1 MKSIEENVKNIAYN
15 KNIALF
21 CIFILLAIFYG
32 FNGYKEPIPLYMV
45 GTRFILAV
53 FCLSSVIIGIK
64 SRINFSLLLK
74 FSTIGTLL
82 LVFLLRFFFMN
93 NGEDV
98 FGPSYDSYSYL
109 TYGSSFSNLTYFSF
123 LDKLIFI
130 GFNRDD
136 FGFFSIVYWVAQV
149 VHDKYYIATILAI
162 LNVLI
167 LYYSAMYLYKLGVML
182 GTNQMVAKI
191 ASITWITF
199 PFLVVTIACGLKEV
213 IFCSIIIFAMYHI
226 NAYKVRTSIVNLLYA
241 LLFIVFAF
249 FFRTAIGLMLI
260 LSLLV
265 CLVIT
270 QNNKKKI
277 MFLGVLSVLLMNV
290 LLSFVIGLMGTDSDS
305 VMATASARMSAKESS
320 GGVSL
325 VLPFVASLLGPFPNM
340 NRTDSYGF
348 IHGYGLFLKCGLSFF
363 FLYGVWNKLKKIDI
377 RWIPIIVFIFCNIL
391 MLIIAGTTLDMR
403 YHITYIPFFFLLVF
417 DTMQVYKY
425 KYYFFYTI
433 FVLVLVFIYNT
444 RALN

>member
-1 MKSIEENVKNIAYN
+1 MGSLYN
-15 KNIALF
+15 KNISLF
-21 CIFILLAIFYG
+21 CIFIILVVFYC
-32 FNGYKEPIPLYMV
+32 FNGYKELIPTYMV
-45 GTRFILAV
+45 VMRFILAI
-53 FCLSSVIIGIK
+53 FSLFSIIIGIK
-64 SRINFSLLLK
+64 SRINFPLQLK
-74 FSTIGTLL
+74 FCTIATLL
-82 LVFLLRFFFMN
+82 LVFLLRFFFMD
-93 NGEDV
+93 NGEDI

-109 TYGSSFSNLTYFSF
+109 SLGSSFSNLSYFSF
-123 LDKLIFI
+123 LEKLLFI
-130 GFNRDD
+130 GYNRDD
-136 FGFFSIVYWVAQV
+136 FGFFSIVYWVAQFV
-149 VHDKYYIATILAI
+149 QNKYSIATILAI

-241 LLFIVFAF
+241 LLFIIFAF

-265 CLVIT
+265 CWVIT

-277 MFLGVLSVLLMNV
+277 MFLGILSVLLMNV
-290 LLSFVIGLMGTDSDS
+290 LLPFVIGLMGADSDS
-305 VMATASARMSAKESS
+305 VMATADARMSAKESS
-320 GGVSL
+320 AGVSM
-325 VLPFVASLLGPFPNM
+325 VLPFVASLFGPFPNM

-348 IHGYGLFLKCGLSFF
+348 IHSYGLFLKCGLSFF
-363 FLYGVWNKLKKIDI
+363 FLYGVWHKLKEIDI

-403 YHITYIPFFFLLVF
+403 YHITYIPFFFLLALN
-417 DTMQVYKY
+417 TMQFCKY
-425 KYYFFYTI
+425 KYYSFYLI
-433 FVLVLVFIYNT
+433 FVLLLILIYNT
-444 RALN
+444 RAL